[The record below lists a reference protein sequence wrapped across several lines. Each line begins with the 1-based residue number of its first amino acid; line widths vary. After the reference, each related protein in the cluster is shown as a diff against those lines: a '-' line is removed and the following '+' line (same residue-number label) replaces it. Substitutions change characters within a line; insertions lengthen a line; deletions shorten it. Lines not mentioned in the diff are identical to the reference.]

1 MEAIHQKYLSDCYY
15 EGKAR
20 EFHEFK
26 LGQMTMDEYV
36 NKFLLGIAQV
46 CKIYPRLEGQSSAF
60 LNLSGLP
67 QSYRDRIEFYEP
79 QTL

>member
-36 NKFLLGIAQV
+36 NKLLELLRYVKYI
-46 CKIYPRLEGQSSAF
+46 
-60 LNLSGLP
+60 
-67 QSYRDRIEFYEP
+67 RD
-79 QTL
+79 

>member
-36 NKFLLGIAQV
+36 NKFLLGIA
-46 CKIYPRLEGQSSAF
+46 
-60 LNLSGLP
+60 
-67 QSYRDRIEFYEP
+67 
-79 QTL
+79 